1 MLRHLFVLRVVC
13 CIFHLDAAPLLWKKL
28 DGPLCL
34 ASRERQDWAKES
46 QGLLCP
52 SFPQASLLPL
62 ETCLVLFPCFEAD
75 NELLAQ
81 KLLTGKF
88 LS

>member
-1 MLRHLFVLRVVC
+1 MAHCALRQGSVKTGQKNLKAYYVLAFLR
-13 CIFHLDAAPLLWKKL
+13 
-28 DGPLCL
+28 
-34 ASRERQDWAKES
+34 
-46 QGLLCP
+46 
-52 SFPQASLLPL
+52 LPL
-62 ETCLVLFPCFEAD
+62 ATGDMSSSVPCFEAD